1 VPVPDVVVPA
11 GAPETLQLSVVPVP
25 VNVYDCVRVPFASD
39 AHELPGAGAVGA
51 VGVGVIV
58 TADVTVALTHDVG
71 AEPVTTQL
79 TVNDVAAPGFV
90 NATVTEEFVVA
101 PRVAIPDAP
110 TSAHKYVG
118 EPPAFTRPETF
129 HV

>member
-1 VPVPDVVVPA
+1 MLSPLTITRPVA
-11 GAPETLQLSVVPVP
+11 TA
-25 VNVYDCVRVPFASD
+25 
-39 AHELPGAGAVGA
+39 AGAVGA
-51 VGVGVIV
+51 AGVSSIV
-58 TADVTVALTHDVG
+58 TEDVTVALTHDVG

-79 TVNDVAAPGFV
+79 TVNGVAAPGFV

-118 EPPAFTRPETF
+118 EPPAFTRPDTF